1 MRLAIELLSY
11 FRSVVEFLFCA
22 MNHVRNTFVH
32 ERRHKCI
39 KRYANH
45 IHNAGSWFEQSVML
59 DQGLAHVQSLNGE
72 MLDDLPS
79 FLTIGQK
86 RFVSAP
92 KAAGPEIL
100 QSLAFYLGRYVED
113 SLVALAAV
121 SKSGRLIKKDDV
133 VLCTVAGHPQVGKIG
148 FFSKVDDSYFA
159 LVKFWESSNDVN
171 TFVVSEDHA
180 RWIQLADIEGAFAWR
195 YASHDHVLI
204 SPPHV

>member
-1 MRLAIELLSY
+1 MAKFWMICPVSSLLDRSDSLVRLRQQDLRFYNRLL
-11 FRSVVEFLFCA
+11 
-22 MNHVRNTFVH
+22 
-32 ERRHKCI
+32 
-39 KRYANH
+39 
-45 IHNAGSWFEQSVML
+45 
-59 DQGLAHVQSLNGE
+59 
-72 MLDDLPS
+72 
-79 FLTIGQK
+79 
-86 RFVSAP
+86 
-92 KAAGPEIL
+92 
-100 QSLAFYLGRYVED
+100 FYLGRYVED

-159 LVKFWESSNDVN
+159 LVKIWESSNDVN